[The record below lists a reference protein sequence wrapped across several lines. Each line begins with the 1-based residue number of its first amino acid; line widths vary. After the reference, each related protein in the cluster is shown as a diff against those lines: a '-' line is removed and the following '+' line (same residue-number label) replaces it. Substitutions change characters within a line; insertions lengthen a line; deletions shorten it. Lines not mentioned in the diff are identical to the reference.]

1 MLRLLEFALFL
12 LPFAGYGLW
21 LWLGRQYT
29 REMLWGTLGA
39 MFAMVM
45 MAAWLELTQAVPP
58 ELSYVPPHMENG
70 RIVPGHATRR
80 TQQ

>member
-21 LWLGRQYT
+21 LWFGRQYT
-29 REMLWGTLGA
+29 RQMLWGTLGA
-39 MFAMVM
+39 MFAMVL

-58 ELSYVPPHMENG
+58 EMSYVPPHMENG